1 MLYSR
6 VFISNYL
13 LLSLVFNVSHVISYY
28 IVALISATFFAV
40 SRFQIKQGHLHNKVF
55 VPAYAE
61 NTQKI
66 PLYSQNS
73 VLGRWPD
80 T

>member
-1 MLYSR
+1 MVMLYSR

-13 LLSLVFNVSHVISYY
+13 LFSMFLSHVISYY

-40 SRFQIKQGHLHNKVF
+40 SRFQIEQGHLHNKVF